1 MNTPWG
7 PSQHQ
12 ETKAPGIISVSTA
25 GHGGY
30 RLSPERMMEIERR
43 FPTFIPFAG
52 ACWLEE
58 DCDWA
63 FAAVTWPELWS
74 ERTVYFAVETILKSY
89 DGRHASELRENCR
102 VAMKIHQ
109 RFSEELEESHASNP
123 GKAPS

>member
-7 PSQHQ
+7 PSQQQ

-63 FAAVTWPELWS
+63 FAAVTWPDLW
-74 ERTVYFAVETILKSY
+74 EARQVYYAVKSILQSY
-89 DGRHASELRENCR
+89 DGKHAEEMRKNCPA
-102 VAMKIHQ
+102 AMKIHQ
-109 RFSEELEESHASNP
+109 RYSEELEGTP
-123 GKAPS
+123 